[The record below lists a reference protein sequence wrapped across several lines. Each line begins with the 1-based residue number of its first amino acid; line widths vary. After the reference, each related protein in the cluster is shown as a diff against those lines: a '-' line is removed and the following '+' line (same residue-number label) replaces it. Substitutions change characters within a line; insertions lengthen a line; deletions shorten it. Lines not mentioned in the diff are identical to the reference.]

1 MLCSVR
7 YLDDERTEAVV
18 DWEDPAAARALTTTL
33 LRHDFGLAWD
43 IPLERLCPPVPNRL
57 NYICW
62 VRDLLLL
69 GHPELD
75 DAAGASIESDDL
87 MLGGMMRRFP
97 LTPFPSKSMDGSARP
112 GRGHGRLGHLPPAW
126 GAGLRL
132 GLPRHRHRRVRGFGH
147 ASPYVCALFD
157 RGSFPPLYLC
167 THRVALEAARGN
179 VTRNSLGGR
188 IALKHVPRTDYSA
201 SID

>member
-33 LRHDFGLAWD
+33 LRHDFSLAWD

-87 MLGGMMRRFP
+87 MLGGMMRRF
-97 LTPFPSKSMDGSARP
+97 TPDPISLQINGRQCAAWTWARAPRPSTP
-112 GRGHGRLGHLPPAW
+112 CLGRGSTAGPSSAPTSTSAW
-126 GAGLRL
+126 LWTCM
-132 GLPRHRHRRVRGFGH
+132 PIRV
-147 ASPYVCALFD
+147 
-157 RGSFPPLYLC
+157 C
-167 THRVALEAARGN
+167 TL
-179 VTRNSLGGR
+179 
-188 IALKHVPRTDYSA
+188 
-201 SID
+201 